1 MTRQESRLQ
10 QMTCEYLSLNNIFYF
25 SIPNEH
31 WNISFAELNA
41 LKKRGMVPGMPDL
54 AILKNQKIYFLE
66 FKSKRGK
73 LSKNQQII
81 IDYLIANTVVST
93 TVVLPLTGVATILAP
108 TPGGPAPCT
117 GSGSGTG
124 TGTIS

>member
-1 MTRQESRLQ
+1 MTKQERILQ

-66 FKSKRGK
+66 FKSKNGK

-81 IDYLIANTVVST
+81 IDYLIAHNYDVAVVDNFDDT
-93 TVVLPLTGVATILAP
+93 REMLKLWGII
-108 TPGGPAPCT
+108 G
-117 GSGSGTG
+117 
-124 TGTIS
+124 

>member
-1 MTRQESRLQ
+1 MTRQESMLQ
-10 QMTCEYLSLNNIFYF
+10 QMICEYLSLNNIFYF

-66 FKSKRGK
+66 FKSERGK

-81 IDYLIANTVVST
+81 IDYLITHNYE
-93 TVVLPLTGVATILAP
+93 VAIVRSFRSAMEILKLW
-108 TPGGPAPCT
+108 G
-117 GSGSGTG
+117 
-124 TGTIS
+124 IIK

>member
-10 QMTCEYLSLNNIFYF
+10 QITCEYLSLNNIFYF

-66 FKSKRGK
+66 FKSEKGE

-81 IDYLIANTVVST
+81 IDYLIAHNYK
-93 TVVLPLTGVATILAP
+93 VAIVRNFDSAMEILKIW
-108 TPGGPAPCT
+108 GL
-117 GSGSGTG
+117 
-124 TGTIS
+124 IK

>member
-1 MTRQESRLQ
+1 MNINKETTLQE
-10 QMTCEYLSLNNIFYF
+10 MTCNLLSSLNIFYF

-66 FKSKRGK
+66 FKSKNGK

-81 IDYLIANTVVST
+81 IDYLIAHNYE
-93 TVVLPLTGVATILAP
+93 VAIVKNFDSMIGILRLWRL
-108 TPGGPAPCT
+108 
-117 GSGSGTG
+117 
-124 TGTIS
+124 IK

>member
-1 MTRQESRLQ
+1 MAKQESILQ

-31 WNISFAELNA
+31 WNISFAALNA

-66 FKSKRGK
+66 FKSKNGK

-81 IDYLIANTVVST
+81 IDYLIAHNYE
-93 TVVLPLTGVATILAP
+93 VAIVKNFDSSMEILQLWRLI
-108 TPGGPAPCT
+108 G
-117 GSGSGTG
+117 
-124 TGTIS
+124 

>member
-1 MTRQESRLQ
+1 MTRQESMLQ
-10 QMTCEYLSLNNIFYF
+10 QMICEYLSLNNIFYF

-66 FKSKRGK
+66 FKSKNGK
-73 LSKNQQII
+73 LSENQQII
-81 IDYLIANTVVST
+81 IDYLITHNYK
-93 TVVLPLTGVATILAP
+93 VAIVRNFDSAMEILKIW
-108 TPGGPAPCT
+108 GL
-117 GSGSGTG
+117 
-124 TGTIS
+124 IK

>member
-1 MTRQESRLQ
+1 MTRQESMLQ
-10 QMTCEYLSLNNIFYF
+10 QMICEYLSLNNIFYF

-66 FKSKRGK
+66 FKSERGK
-73 LSKNQQII
+73 LSENQQII
-81 IDYLIANTVVST
+81 IDYLIINKYDVAVVDNFDDT
-93 TVVLPLTGVATILAP
+93 REMLKLWGII
-108 TPGGPAPCT
+108 G
-117 GSGSGTG
+117 
-124 TGTIS
+124 

>member
-1 MTRQESRLQ
+1 MNINKETTLQE
-10 QMTCEYLSLNNIFYF
+10 MTCNLLSSLNIFYF

-31 WNISFAELNA
+31 WNISFAALNA

-66 FKSKRGK
+66 FKSKNGK

-81 IDYLIANTVVST
+81 IDYLIAHNYDVAVVDNFDDT
-93 TVVLPLTGVATILAP
+93 REMLKLWGII
-108 TPGGPAPCT
+108 G
-117 GSGSGTG
+117 
-124 TGTIS
+124 